1 MKAVE
6 NKNIASTERNV
17 EDEPF
22 PVKCALISELHD
34 NEQHCHDLFHCTN
47 YLPSPTGF

>member
-6 NKNIASTERNV
+6 NKNIASIEKNV

-34 NEQHCHDLFHCTN
+34 NEGHCHDLFHSMN